1 MHFCRLV
8 VRDITVNSMQSSTF
22 TKSTVH
28 TRADRL
34 IYFVELHRIKAPKTT
49 VFMTVDESD
58 WIDEALYGRSNINDC
73 CLVDKLTLADLF

>member
-1 MHFCRLV
+1 
-8 VRDITVNSMQSSTF
+8 MQSSTF
-22 TKSTVH
+22 TKSAVH

-34 IYFVELHRIKAPKTT
+34 IYFAGTSSNKHQKTT

-58 WIDEALYGRSNINDC
+58 WMDDAFGRSNINDC